1 MKKFMLLPMAA
12 AAAMLLSTA
21 PIAQAQV
28 AEATSLTG
36 QAIKELTDY
45 PANGK
50 RSSVYKTS
58 EDFLKFSGA
67 DVSQMK
73 KSTAILQDAL
83 GKARSGNASKM
94 AIFKLEESVRY
105 CSSTM
110 HKECRLMAQGA
121 LYHLCQGGGSDETN
135 KDACEKA
142 PKYGAYVAP

>member
-1 MKKFMLLPMAA
+1 MKKLMLLAA
-12 AAAMLLSTA
+12 AAAMLLGTA

-28 AEATSLTG
+28 SEATSLTG

-50 RSSVYKTS
+50 RSSAYKTS

-67 DVSQMK
+67 DASQIK

-83 GKARSGNASKM
+83 GKARSGNATKKAIDQLEM
-94 AIFKLEESVRY
+94 AVRY
-105 CSSTM
+105 CGSTM
-110 HKECRLMAQGA
+110 HKECRLSAQGA
-121 LYHLCQGGGSDETN
+121 LYHLCQGGGNDEKN

-142 PKYGAYVAP
+142 PKYGSYVAP